1 MSPFEGA
8 NVNTLTDFL
17 STTLPTIVSVEQF
30 PAHMP
35 FVHLCTLET
44 TQLTA
49 DTEEEERSRHLGT
62 YVHVLS
68 LSFGPGTDADLIHP
82 LTPQQKHDLTL
93 RQSQSNSESIKMCP
107 YSARE
112 RNDSLMHNH
121 TATQSHIHSLKCSCI
136 LQYGLCCL

>member
-68 LSFGPGTDADLIHP
+68 LFRPRH
-82 LTPQQKHDLTL
+82 
-93 RQSQSNSESIKMCP
+93 
-107 YSARE
+107 
-112 RNDSLMHNH
+112 
-121 TATQSHIHSLKCSCI
+121 
-136 LQYGLCCL
+136 

>member
-68 LSFGPGTDADLIHP
+68 LSFCPGTDADLILP

-121 TATQSHIHSLKCSCI
+121 TATQCHIHSLKCSCI

>member
-62 YVHVLS
+62 YVPVLS

-82 LTPQQKHDLTL
+82 LTPQQKHDLIL

>member
-68 LSFGPGTDADLIHP
+68 LSLSAPALTQTLFTHSP
-82 LTPQQKHDLTL
+82 LNK
-93 RQSQSNSESIKMCP
+93 NMI
-107 YSARE
+107 
-112 RNDSLMHNH
+112 
-121 TATQSHIHSLKCSCI
+121 
-136 LQYGLCCL
+136 